1 MDLSLEKLKKAV
13 VLREQ
18 IQALEQQ
25 LQSVFGGSGSG
36 GGGSGGGGDSYRPA
50 SAPKKDGRRRPMS
63 PATRAKLAAA
73 ARARWARQKSG
84 MGEGIGK
91 PIGKPIAK
99 QTGKKPA
106 GGITAAGR
114 RRLSEAMKARW
125 AERRRQQGR

>member
-25 LQSVFGGSGSG
+25 LQSIFGGSGAS
-36 GGGSGGGGDSYRPA
+36 GGGSGGGESFRPA
-50 SAPKKDGRRRPMS
+50 AAPKKDGRRRPMS

-73 ARARWARQKSG
+73 ARARWARQKG
-84 MGEGIGK
+84 GTGGAIGK
-91 PIGKPIAK
+91 PIGKPMAK
-99 QTGKKPA
+99 QTGQKPA